1 MPALNQSE
9 VKDAYRLL
17 LKFKG
22 ELLLFNGRKV
32 VLFNSNREKVSVLGS
47 GVFTDEWVYL
57 TYGLFKDPQ

>member
-17 LKFKG
+17 L
-22 ELLLFNGRKV
+22 NGRKV